1 MVASPNPAKNTINLN
16 IAKVADT
23 SSNIQQSLKA
33 IITNTT
39 GITKMYLY
47 DFNTN
52 ALVKQ
57 WSYQEMETTNYSYL
71 LKLERDNKTTTTK
84 ILVQ

>member
-1 MVASPNPAKNTINLN
+1 MHF
-16 IAKVADT
+16 AKVAET
-23 SSNIQQSLKA
+23 STNIQQSLKA
-33 IITNTT
+33 ITTNTT
-39 GITKMYLY
+39 GKTKMYLY

-57 WSYQEMETTNYSYL
+57 WIYQEMETTNYSLNIVGIKSGYYL

-84 ILVQ
+84 IFVQ